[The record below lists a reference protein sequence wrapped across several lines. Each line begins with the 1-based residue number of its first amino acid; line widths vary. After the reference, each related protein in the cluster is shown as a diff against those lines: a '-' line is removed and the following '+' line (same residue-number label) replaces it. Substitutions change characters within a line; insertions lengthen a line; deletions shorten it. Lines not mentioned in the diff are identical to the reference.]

1 MAMTRNQATEQQRAA
16 VAAPRNRR
24 ALGDIGNKV
33 AALIIPQG
41 KEINRPITRSF
52 VAQLAK
58 AQAQAQA
65 PGPRP
70 VKLPPSQNA
79 APKAV
84 AKKPIQVSKPA
95 QKQKEVIEISSGSK
109 KTKAKK
115 REVHSLTS
123 VLSARS
129 KAASGISQKPQR
141 QIDEIDLADAHNQFA
156 VVEYIDDLYKF
167 YKEQEQEVL
176 YRPVEYMTN
185 QSEITPKMRAIL
197 ADWMI
202 EVHHKFELMP
212 ETLYLSISVIDRFLS
227 SEFVPR
233 RELQLVG
240 IAAMLISCK
249 YEEIWAPEVND
260 FIHISDNAYTREQI
274 LAKEKEILNKLG
286 WYLTIPTPYMFLV
299 RFIKVA
305 KADKQLEHMIHFYA
319 ELGIMQYSTVKYPAS
334 LLSASA
340 VYAARSTL
348 KKTPLWTET
357 LIRHTGY
364 TEPHLQECVKIMA
377 RIHFEAP
384 ESKLKIA
391 YKKYCQEQFGGVAK
405 FQLSPNLMNLICGNS
420 SGSSSGGNSSG
431 SSA

>member
-1 MAMTRNQATEQQRAA
+1 MATRQQPAGQQRAA
-16 VAAPRNRR
+16 APRRIR
-24 ALGDIGNKV
+24 TALGDIGNKV
-33 AALIIPQG
+33 AAPIIPQG

-52 VAQLAK
+52 GAKLVAD
-58 AQAQAQA
+58 AQAKVQA

-70 VKLPPSQNA
+70 VKLPPSKTD
-79 APKAV
+79 APKPV
-84 AKKPIQVSKPA
+84 AKKPVNVSKPVQIQA
-95 QKQKEVIEISSGSK
+95 AKQKEVIEITSSSR

-129 KAASGISQKPQR
+129 KAASGISVKPQR
-141 QIDEIDLADAHNQFA
+141 QIDEIDLPDAHSQFA

-167 YKEQEQEVL
+167 YKEQEQESL
-176 YRPVEYMTN
+176 YRAVEYMPS
-185 QSEITPKMRAIL
+185 QSEINPKMRAIL

-212 ETLYLSISVIDRFLS
+212 ETLYLTLSVIDRYLS
-227 SEFVPR
+227 LDLVPR
-233 RELQLVG
+233 RQLQLVG

-260 FIHISDNAYTREQI
+260 FIHISDSAYTREQI
-274 LAKEKEILNKLG
+274 LAKEKEILDKLG

-299 RFIKVA
+299 RFIKAA
-305 KADKQLEHMIHFYA
+305 KADKQLEHMIYFYA

-334 LLSASA
+334 LLAASA

-348 KKTPLWTET
+348 KKTPIWTET

-364 TEPHLQECVKIMA
+364 TESDLQECVKIMA
-377 RIHFEAP
+377 SCHFEAP

-391 YKKYCQEQFGGVAK
+391 YKKYSQEQFGGVAK
-405 FQLSPNLMNLICGNS
+405 FQLSPDLTNLICGNS
-420 SGSSSGGNSSG
+420 SGSSSAGASV
-431 SSA
+431 